1 MKKLREKFR
10 RDRLLYSQID
20 KNDFVG
26 LYSVGGHFSDKTTHY
41 EVCKIYIRN
50 DIYGEREALP
60 TDALFGED
68 LSRCFPDME
77 TAQKY
82 FVEMTQRYNNVQKMP
97 KVVTVSEESTE
108 VIPESQFQEI

>member
-1 MKKLREKFR
+1 MKKLSETFR
-10 RDRLLYSQID
+10 RDRLLYTKID
-20 KNDFVG
+20 RNDSVG

-68 LSRCFPDME
+68 LSRCFPDLE
-77 TAQKY
+77 TAKKY
-82 FVEMTQRYNNVQKMP
+82 FDELTNRYKLLQGAS
-97 KVVTVSEESTE
+97 KVVTEDEESTE
-108 VIPESQFQEI
+108 VIPKYQEM